1 MDKMDTKEMLKAR
14 GNRYG
19 RFDGHAIVTYGLKR
33 EMKRSRQWENL
44 PVDMKEAL
52 DMIAHKIGRILN
64 GDPEYDDSW
73 RDIAGYATLIVQR
86 LNKEGEYAEETTLST
101 RSDFLDVPRD
111 AGRADDSDDNFPS
124 LEYPGVPQPEY
135 NSNASIHLHQ
145 CYSKLSCPSL
155 VQLVT
160 LFGEA
165 WVIRA
170 KFRGESP
177 RDYSD
182 STDKLVL
189 KSWFYLN
196 YEFEMPD
203 LDWIELK
210 TILNSIPILIT
221 WNPRS
226 SASVFIKG

>member
-1 MDKMDTKEMLKAR
+1 MDTKEMLKAR

-19 RFDGHAIVTYGLKR
+19 RFDGHAGVTWGLKR
-33 EMKRSRQWENL
+33 EMKRSRQWDNL
-44 PVDMKEAL
+44 PDDMKEAL

-101 RSDFLDVPRD
+101 RSDSLDTPRD
-111 AGRADDSDDNFPS
+111 AGRAGDSDDNIPFI
-124 LEYPGVPQPEY
+124 EHPGNLQPEY
-135 NSNASIHLHQ
+135 SFNASIHLHQ
-145 CYSKLSCPSL
+145 YHSKLSCPSL

-165 WVIRA
+165 WVVRA
-170 KFRGESP
+170 KFRGETS
-177 RDYSD
+177 RDYTD
-182 STDKLVL
+182 SLTKINL
-189 KSWFYLN
+189 KTWFFLN
-196 YEFEMPD
+196 RELGIPV
-203 LDWIELK
+203 LDWIELE
-210 TILNSIPILIT
+210 TILNGISIFIT
-221 WNPRS
+221 WNPNS